1 MIANCFTKSTC
12 IKYVHKELG
21 EEMSEENIFATGIM
35 KLLAEIG
42 ELGESTCLV
51 RFKRLV
57 HENSLH

>member
-1 MIANCFTKSTC
+1 
-12 IKYVHKELG
+12 
-21 EEMSEENIFATGIM
+21 MSEENIFATGIM